1 MADTMHLSKEE
12 LIARAQADMERKLD
26 APEWTLRQKLAL
38 TCRILFDG
46 GHDSGLAGQIT
57 ARAPEAGRYYTQRLG
72 LGFDEITAD
81 NLLVVD
87 EDLRVQ
93 EGGGMPNPANRFHS
107 WIYRA
112 RPDVNCIIHTH
123 PLHAAS
129 LSMLEVPLE
138 ISHMD
143 NCPLYGDVAFL
154 KDWPGV
160 PVGNEEGEIISAAL
174 GDKRAILLSHH
185 GMLVAAASVEKPACW
200 RCSSSAR
207 AHAAAGDGGRQD
219 PADPAGAGAR
229 GARLDPDA
237 APLAGGFRLLRAA
250 GAQDASRRVGLR
262 LAALQG
268 GGACVS
274 PPGSAS
280 GRRRPLVRSGRG
292 ARRTGAFR
300 ACLPVVFRSTPAHD
314 RPASP
319 IADPAPPASLSLE
332 QLAQRTGLTKSYLSK
347 LEEG

>member
-1 MADTMHLSKEE
+1 MTDTMHLGKDE
-12 LIARAQADMERKLD
+12 LIARAQAEMQRQFNTPQWSLRER
-26 APEWTLRQKLAL
+26 LAL

-57 ARAPEAGRYYTQRLG
+57 ARTPEAGRYYTQRLG
-72 LGFDEITAD
+72 LGFDEITAS

-123 PLHAAS
+123 PLHVAS

-138 ISHMD
+138 VSHMD
-143 NCPLYGDVAFL
+143 NCTLYDDVAFL

-185 GMLVAAASVEKPACW
+185 GMLIAAGSVEEACVLALQFERAARMQLLAMSAGKIQPIPPALGREAHDW
-200 RCSSSAR
+200 ILTPKRSQVGFSYYARRALR
-207 AHAAAGDGGRQD
+207 AH
-219 PADPAGAGAR
+219 
-229 GARLDPDA
+229 PD
-237 APLAGGFRLLRAA
+237 
-250 GAQDASRRVGLR
+250 V
-262 LAALQG
+262 
-268 GGACVS
+268 
-274 PPGSAS
+274 
-280 GRRRPLVRSGRG
+280 
-292 ARRTGAFR
+292 
-300 ACLPVVFRSTPAHD
+300 
-314 RPASP
+314 
-319 IADPAPPASLSLE
+319 LS
-332 QLAQRTGLTKSYLSK
+332 
-347 LEEG
+347 

>member
-1 MADTMHLSKEE
+1 MADTMHLGKDE
-12 LIARAQADMERKLD
+12 LIARAQAEMQRQFD
-26 APEWTLRQKLAL
+26 APDWTLRERLAL

-57 ARAPEAGRYYTQRLG
+57 ARAPEPNRYYTQRLG
-72 LGFDEITAD
+72 LGFDEITAG
-81 NLLVVD
+81 NLLLVD

-138 ISHMD
+138 VSHMD

-160 PVGNEEGEIISAAL
+160 PVGNEEGELISAAL

-185 GMLVAAASVEKPACW
+185 GMLVAAGTVEEACVLALQFE
-200 RCSSSAR
+200 RAAR
-207 AHAAAGDGGRQD
+207 MQLLAMAAGRIQPIPPALGREAHDWILTPKRSQV
-219 PADPAGAGAR
+219 
-229 GARLDPDA
+229 
-237 APLAGGFRLLRAA
+237 GF
-250 GAQDASRRVGLR
+250 SYY
-262 LAALQG
+262 
-268 GGACVS
+268 
-274 PPGSAS
+274 
-280 GRRRPLVRSGRG
+280 
-292 ARRTGAFR
+292 ARRALRQHPDVLGA
-300 ACLPVVFRSTPAHD
+300 
-314 RPASP
+314 
-319 IADPAPPASLSLE
+319 
-332 QLAQRTGLTKSYLSK
+332 
-347 LEEG
+347 

>member
-1 MADTMHLSKEE
+1 MTDTMHLGKDE
-12 LIARAQADMERKLD
+12 LIARAQAEMQRQFDTPQWSLRER
-26 APEWTLRQKLAL
+26 LAL

-57 ARAPEAGRYYTQRLG
+57 ARTPEAGRYYTQRLG
-72 LGFDEITAD
+72 LGFDEITAG

-123 PLHAAS
+123 PLHVAS

-138 ISHMD
+138 VSHMD
-143 NCPLYGDVAFL
+143 NCTLYDDVAFL

-185 GMLVAAASVEKPACW
+185 GMLIAAGSVEEACV
-200 RCSSSAR
+200 
-207 AHAAAGDGGRQD
+207 
-219 PADPAGAGAR
+219 
-229 GARLDPDA
+229 
-237 APLAGGFRLLRAA
+237 LALQFERAA
-250 GAQDASRRVGLR
+250 RMQLLAMSAGKIQPIPPELGREAHDWILTPKRSQVGF
-262 LAALQG
+262 
-268 GGACVS
+268 S
-274 PPGSAS
+274 YY
-280 GRRRPLVRSGRG
+280 
-292 ARRTGAFR
+292 ARRA
-300 ACLPVVFRSTPAHD
+300 LRSHPD
-314 RPASP
+314 V
-319 IADPAPPASLSLE
+319 
-332 QLAQRTGLTKSYLSK
+332 LA
-347 LEEG
+347 